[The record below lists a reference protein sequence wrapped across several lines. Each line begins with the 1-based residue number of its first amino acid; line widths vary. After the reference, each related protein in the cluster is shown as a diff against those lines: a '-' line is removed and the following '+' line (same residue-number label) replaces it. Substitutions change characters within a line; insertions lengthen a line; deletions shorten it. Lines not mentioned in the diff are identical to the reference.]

1 MRKIVVSAFVSLDG
15 VMQAPGGP
23 EEDTSGGFKHGGW
36 TVKFF
41 DEALGA
47 SVGEIFATPFDLLLG
62 RKTYDIFA
70 AHWPRLAA
78 ETPPAGIDEGE
89 LAIARAFDG
98 ATKYVATHRP
108 ESLSW
113 RNSEALGRDVVT
125 RLRQLKNRKGP
136 ILLVQGSSD
145 LIQTL
150 LADDLIDEIRLFI
163 FPLALGKGKRLF
175 GEGTVPGAFK
185 LVGSTTS
192 PTGVLVATYQRAGAI
207 QTGSFA
213 LDTPADAEA

>member
-1 MRKIVVSAFVSLDG
+1 MRRIVVSAFVSLDG

-23 EEDTSGGFKHGGW
+23 EEDTSGGFRHGGW
-36 TVKFF
+36 TVKLF

-70 AHWPRLAA
+70 AHWPRLAS

-89 LAIARAFDG
+89 VSLARIFDG
-98 ATKYVATHRP
+98 ATKHVATHRP
-108 ESLSW
+108 ETLTW
-113 RNSEALGRDVVT
+113 RNSEALGRDVVA
-125 RLRQLKNRKGP
+125 RLRQLKERKGP
-136 ILLVQGSSD
+136 VLLVQGSSD

-150 LADDLIDEIRLFI
+150 LADDLIDEFRLFI
-163 FPLALGKGKRLF
+163 FPLVLGKGKRLF
-175 GEGTVPGAFK
+175 GEGTVPGAFR
-185 LVGSTTS
+185 LVESTTS
-192 PTGVLVATYQRAGAI
+192 PTGVLVATYQRAGAV

-213 LDTPADAEA
+213 LDTPTDAGA